1 MLKLISDNDFRD
13 RAKKWVA
20 CPLVIKN
27 HLFDVFEM
35 LCFQADR
42 PSKGHETAVR
52 LEILAGRV
60 IPLYLHTLIE
70 CRSLLHIIF
79 S

>member
-1 MLKLISDNDFRD
+1 MGCLSFGDQ
-13 RAKKWVA
+13 
-20 CPLVIKN
+20 N
-27 HLFDVFEM
+27 HLFGVFEM

-60 IPLYLHTLIE
+60 IPIHTLIE

>member
-1 MLKLISDNDFRD
+1 MEKDVSWVFKLTNDSDFRD

-20 CPLVIKN
+20 CPLVIKITC
-27 HLFDVFEM
+27 LFGVFEM

-42 PSKGHETAVR
+42 PSKGHETVVR

-60 IPLYLHTLIE
+60 MPD
-70 CRSLLHIIF
+70 RKSVV
-79 S
+79 